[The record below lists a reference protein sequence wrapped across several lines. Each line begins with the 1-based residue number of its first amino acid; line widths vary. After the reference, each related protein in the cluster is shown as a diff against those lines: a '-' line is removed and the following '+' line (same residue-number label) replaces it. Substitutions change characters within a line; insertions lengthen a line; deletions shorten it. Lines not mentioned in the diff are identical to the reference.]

1 MNPLNQKLILTIVVA
16 AGVSS
21 SAVAQPFIVVGM
33 GNPDFDVPAVQAAV
47 DQGGSVVLTGYF
59 SFDRP
64 ATAPT
69 GAIYNRMVTV
79 SRSIVISGKPNDQGE
94 MPTIEAGNWPFFI
107 DAADAHVTI
116 RGLHFLRPSAGA
128 IWVYAVSELTITNCR
143 MESLQPT
150 AEFAM
155 QGGIATPLAGA
166 IFVSADAHPAGGS
179 FPGQPG
185 NFYGTLAIINNDFD
199 VGAKSGAV
207 TEAVVIS
214 GVGRSPDREVDIYV
228 SGNTIR
234 NVTEPAIA
242 FRLIG
247 GRVHAERNVIAT
259 GSIGAGDALRAV
271 GSGSYLI
278 AHNSI
283 DCGWPDPAATGI
295 NVFGNSATAPPLMNA
310 IVVDNDVTMSAPEGT
325 AFAGNSAGI
334 EIGGL
339 AHGTMVLN
347 NRIHGRARA
356 ALAVMDRGTVIP
368 ANSTF
373 ISNDLQGFQPSL
385 VNMFV
390 DSGVINTV
398 FVGEATSLEDHGV
411 GTVAVV
417 TP

>member
-1 MNPLNQKLILTIVVA
+1 MKPLNQELILIIIVVDA
-16 AGVSS
+16 LAGSGL
-21 SAVAQPFIVVGM
+21 AQPSIVAGT

-47 DQGGSVVLTGYF
+47 DQGRSVVLVGRF
-59 SFDRP
+59 SFDRSPSAP
-64 ATAPT
+64 A
-69 GAIYNRMVTV
+69 GAIYNRMITV
-79 SRSIVISGKPNDQGE
+79 SKDIVISGVPDDQGE

-107 DAADAHVTI
+107 DAAGANVTI
-116 RGLHFLRPSAGA
+116 QGLHFIRPSAGA
-128 IWVYAVSELTITNCR
+128 IWVYAVSGLKIANCR
-143 MESLQPT
+143 IESLQPT
-150 AEFAM
+150 AEFAT
-155 QGGIATPLAGA
+155 QGGIANPLAGA
-166 IFVSADAHPAGGS
+166 IFVSADAHPAGGN

-185 NFYGTLAIINNDFD
+185 NFSGTLAIINNDFD

-207 TEAVVIS
+207 TEAVVMS

-247 GRVHAERNVIAT
+247 GRVHAERNVIVT
-259 GSIGAGDALRAV
+259 GAIGAGDALRAV

-283 DCGWPDPAATGI
+283 DCGWTDPAATGI
-295 NVFGNSATAPPLMNA
+295 NVFGNSVAAPPVINA

-325 AFAGNSAGI
+325 FFAGNSAAI

-339 AHGTMVLN
+339 ANGNMVLN

-356 ALAVMDRGTVIP
+356 ALAVMGRGTVIP

-373 ISNDLQGFQPSL
+373 ISNDLQDFQPSL
-385 VNMFV
+385 VNVFV
-390 DSGVINTV
+390 DAGVTNTV
-398 FVGEATSLEDHGV
+398 VVGGATSLEDHGI
-411 GTVAVV
+411 GTVVV
-417 TP
+417 ATP